1 MTLVFGQDDEVAAWA
16 AEQLGYVP
24 MVKPFVAIGVRDKSG
39 AYSGAL
45 IFNGFSGRDIE
56 LTVVG
61 RGAITRES
69 FDAFASYVFGQ
80 LRCARV
86 SAVISQQNVRAL
98 DVAEKF
104 GFRREG
110 VARKKFE
117 DSDAVLLGLLKEEYR
132 YGRR

>member
-24 MVKPFVAIGVRDKSG
+24 MVKPFVAIGIRDKSG

-69 FDAFASYVFGQ
+69 FDAFAAYVFGQ
-80 LRCARV
+80 LNCARV
-86 SAVISQQNVRAL
+86 SAVISQNNARAL

-117 DSDAVLLGLLKEEYR
+117 DADAVLLGLLREEYR
-132 YGRR
+132 YGRL